1 MLKSFKSYIKE
12 SQDQEMEVLRDLLS
26 SGLISRSEFYT
37 LAKESGVPLQLEDY
51 SYRYHMSLHVFN
63 AKVNPEDIEALV
75 EKKIDELPETEVVL
89 VKAQKVRPL
98 NYHSSSRR
106 YIVDVVSNYE
116 EREFVEELHRH
127 IRETPGFEVH
137 IHWLGRVELH

>member
-12 SQDQEMEVLRDLLS
+12 SQDQEMEVLRDLLTN
-26 SGLISRSEFYT
+26 GLISRSEFYT
-37 LAKESGVPLQLEDY
+37 LAKESGVPLQSEDY

-75 EKKIDELPETEVVL
+75 EKKIGELPETEVVL
-89 VKAQKVRPL
+89 V
-98 NYHSSSRR
+98 NYHSSRR

-127 IRETPGFEVH
+127 IRETPGFEAH
-137 IHWLGRVELH
+137 IHWLGRITLGHSSLSN

>member
-12 SQDQEMEVLRDLLS
+12 SQDQEMEVLRDLLK
-26 SGLISRSEFYT
+26 SGLITKEEFWEQIREANLWEEVT
-37 LAKESGVPLQLEDY
+37 FRDY
-51 SYRYHMSLHVFN
+51 DYRYHMSLHVFN

-75 EKKIDELPETEVVL
+75 EKKIDELPETEVVS
-89 VKAQKVRPL
+89 V

-127 IRETPGFEVH
+127 IRETPGFEAH